1 MKIKSLAVYCGSMR
15 GEKPI
20 YAEKAAELGQLLAQN
35 NIKLVYGAGRVGLM
49 GVIADATLAAGG
61 YVIGVI
67 PTLLMD
73 REVEH
78 NGIQEL
84 MIVENMP
91 IRKTKMI
98 DLSDGFIAMPGG
110 YGTLEE
116 ISEVLSMTILGSRKF
131 PVGFLNVDGFYDD
144 MRRMLDK
151 MTEDGFLQAE
161 YRANALFANEPAE
174 LLQLFHQYRPTEY
187 SKFETGDIFELGT
200 KE

>member
-20 YAEKAAELGQLLAQN
+20 YAEKAAELGKLLAQN
-35 NIKLVYGAGRVGLM
+35 NIRLVYGAGRVGLM
-49 GVIADATLAAGG
+49 GVIADATLAHDG

-78 NGIQEL
+78 NGIHEL
-84 MIVENMP
+84 MIVEDMP
-91 IRKTKMI
+91 VRKTKMI

-131 PVGFLNVDGFYDD
+131 PVGFLNVNGYYDD
-144 MRRMLDK
+144 LRRMLDK

-161 YRANALFANEPAE
+161 YRANALFASEPAE
-174 LLQLFHQYRPTEY
+174 LLHLFHQYRPTEY
-187 SKFETGDIFELGT
+187 SKFETGDIFE
-200 KE
+200 

>member
-91 IRKTKMI
+91 VRKTKMI

-116 ISEVLSMTILGSRKF
+116 IAEVLSMTILGSRKF

-161 YRANALFANEPAE
+161 YRANALFASEPAE

>member
-20 YAEKAAELGQLLAQN
+20 YAEKAAELGKLLAQN
-35 NIKLVYGAGRVGLM
+35 NIRLVYGAGRVGLM
-49 GVIADATLAAGG
+49 GIIADATLAHDG

-78 NGIQEL
+78 RGIHEL
-84 MIVENMP
+84 MIVEDMP
-91 IRKTKMI
+91 VRKTKMI

-116 ISEVLSMTILGSRKF
+116 ISEVLSLTILGNRKF
-131 PVGFLNVDGFYDD
+131 PVGFLNVDGYYDD
-144 MRRMLDK
+144 LRRMLDK
-151 MTEDGFLQAE
+151 MTEDGFLQDA
-161 YRANALFANEPAE
+161 YRANALFASEPAE
-174 LLQLFHQYRPTEY
+174 LLQLFHQYHPTPY
-187 SKFETGDIFELGT
+187 DKFATGDIFELGT
-200 KE
+200 K

>member
-20 YAEKAAELGQLLAQN
+20 YAEKAAELGKLLAQN
-35 NIKLVYGAGRVGLM
+35 KIRLVYGAGRVGLM
-49 GVIADATLAAGG
+49 GVIADATLAHDG

-67 PTLLMD
+67 PTFLMN

-78 NGIQEL
+78 NGIHEL
-84 MIVENMP
+84 MIVEDMP
-91 IRKTKMI
+91 VRKTKMI

-116 ISEVLSMTILGSRKF
+116 ISEVLTMTILGNRKF
-131 PVGFLNVDGFYDD
+131 PVGFLNVDGYYDD
-144 MRRMLDK
+144 LRRMLDK
-151 MTEDGFLQAE
+151 MTADGFLQAE
-161 YRANALFANEPAE
+161 YRANALFASEPAE
-174 LLQLFHQYRPTEY
+174 LLQLFHQYSPNEY
-187 SKFETGDIFELGT
+187 SKFETGAIFELGS